1 MIDLA
6 AAYRGIAGA
15 LRLARLDPSAIRDF
29 DGSIE
34 GFWKSF
40 QAAIVAAPLFALLIL
55 LRTTE
60 HPLSSDPL
68 RALFIEAIGYV
79 IGWTAFPLAAWY
91 LANALGKSQRYLTYI
106 VAYNW
111 ANVLQVT
118 AFVPVAALSALG
130 VAPQSVIVFAALL
143 LTGSIVYYQFF
154 IVRSALDIEPLPAL
168 GFVVV
173 DLMLG
178 LAIDAFETALHGGG
192 GIGPLLNKILA

>member
-118 AFVPVAALSALG
+118 AFVPVAALSA
-130 VAPQSVIVFAALL
+130 
-143 LTGSIVYYQFF
+143 
-154 IVRSALDIEPLPAL
+154 
-168 GFVVV
+168 
-173 DLMLG
+173 
-178 LAIDAFETALHGGG
+178 
-192 GIGPLLNKILA
+192 